1 MIKMFHRMLVD
12 QSPVGEPERRGAGA
26 TEEATVIKGTR
37 FALLKNPW
45 NLTRDEGRK
54 LSDVQDNNAQLFRAR
69 AVLSRPERDKWWCQ
83 CWKPIPRSA
92 GDAVVLFETKYFFS
106 RFVRTYDLP
115 P

>member
-1 MIKMFHRMLVD
+1 MSRTTTH
-12 QSPVGEPERRGAGA
+12 SSS
-26 TEEATVIKGTR
+26 
-37 FALLKNPW
+37 
-45 NLTRDEGRK
+45 GRE
-54 LSDVQDNNAQLFRAR
+54 LFYRAPSGIM
-69 AVLSRPERDKWWCQ
+69 VVQ

>member
-1 MIKMFHRMLVD
+1 MTGVQARH
-12 QSPVGEPERRGAGA
+12 RRGQGDPRH
-26 TEEATVIKGTR
+26 EIRPSQESVESH
-37 FALLKNPW
+37 
-45 NLTRDEGRK
+45 RDEGRK